1 MAGEV
6 EQEDTDSHDS
16 RYPRLGRPGPRVE
29 MAAALLKLR
38 HPFRLLMLEGGKH
51 DLVEYDEEVNRALK
65 EWLDH
70 YVRDGRTWPSLDPDR
85 K

>member
-1 MAGEV
+1 MIHGTSDFSV
-6 EQEDTDSHDS
+6 LPHDS
-16 RYPRLGRPGPRVE
+16 LE
-29 MAAALLKLR
+29 MATALLKLR

-51 DLVEYDEEVNRALK
+51 DLVQYDEEVNRALK

-70 YVRDGRTWPSLDPDR
+70 YVRDGKTWPTLDPDR